1 MDMPSSETTPKV
13 LDPTTATNG
22 EKHPESVQH
31 NCTPPPPKRRR
42 TGSGIA
48 LSPVGKSSSGSNI
61 LAVAPGTAAPSHYSD
76 KIVQEV
82 IPIKDISIL
91 QNVPQWQQVTED
103 VFSAI
108 VSIRFSQPA
117 AFDTEPALSSEA
129 TGFIVDAARG
139 IILTNRHVVGAGPF
153 VGEAIMYDHEE
164 VEVKAIYRDPIH
176 DFGFLKFDP
185 AKVKYMKLREIKLVP
200 ESARV
205 GIDVRVI
212 GNDAGEK
219 LSILAGSISRV
230 DRNAPEYGDLTYND
244 FNTFYLQAASS
255 LSGGSSGSPV
265 IDVNGHAVALQAG
278 GRTEEATNFFLPLD
292 RVKRALECIQAG
304 QTVVRGTMQTRFI
317 YSPFDEVRRLGLH
330 TETEAI
336 VRCKFPEG
344 IGMLVVNT
352 ALPEG
357 PGRVAGLEE
366 GDVLVSINDEIV
378 THFVKLENY
387 MDSNVGNKLNIVV
400 DRGGKPVRLGV
411 TVQDLHS
418 ITPSRY
424 VALGSSIFN
433 NLSFQ
438 LACSYNVPVKGVYV
452 ASPGNMFAVGDSN
465 EGTIIASI
473 DSKPVNNIDEFVKVL
488 MTIPDDEFVPIS
500 YYSIEDVHSKRGAV
514 IQIMHRW
521 SSLQIYTRNDSTG
534 LWDYV
539 AAKDFPKKHET
550 SPVNAKF
557 PALDNDNAG
566 KAALLANSMVKVLY
580 QMPIRIDGSLAMRC
594 RSYGVVVDA
603 ERGLVVVSRKTI
615 PVNIGHLTV
624 TIAESAIIP
633 ARLRFLHPSHNFAII
648 QYDPKHI
655 GNTDIKAV
663 ELSRKPL
670 KHGDATKL
678 ITYNKYGHPICIS
691 TVVSDIL
698 PVVISASAFPRW
710 RCINAEVVTLE
721 SPLTLDHSS
730 GVLSDDEGRVQGFWL
745 SHLTTNSEGKDREI
759 FAGLP
764 ADAILPV
771 LERLQ
776 RGEEP
781 KLRSLNIEVTPI
793 TVALARKS
801 GLSDEWV
808 SRIQEEGRSHGNLF
822 WIKRIETLSKAVGVL
837 KELDIIISINGKLMT
852 RLEDLDVQ
860 YTMERMEIVV
870 LRDKQ
875 EIKLEVET
883 TECTDGTDKLVFWAG
898 ATFQAPHKAVLQQS
912 QTLPSG
918 VYTSARSIG
927 SPAYMYDLAPTMWI
941 TQVNGVSTPDLDSFE
956 RAVRACPDNT
966 YVRIKAMTFDSV
978 PMVLSIKTCYH
989 YWPTSSLVRDASAEG
1004 GWRSCDDDVEL

>member
-1 MDMPSSETTPKV
+1 M
-13 LDPTTATNG
+13 
-22 EKHPESVQH
+22 
-31 NCTPPPPKRRR
+31 
-42 TGSGIA
+42 
-48 LSPVGKSSSGSNI
+48 
-61 LAVAPGTAAPSHYSD
+61 APAHHTEV
-76 KIVQEV
+76 IQEV
-82 IPIKDISIL
+82 IPIKDISPLL
-91 QNVPQWQQVTED
+91 QDVPKWQRVTED
-103 VFSAI
+103 VFSAV
-108 VSIRFSQPA
+108 VSIRFSQAA

-176 DFGFLKFDP
+176 DFGFLRFDP
-185 AKVKYMKLREIKLVP
+185 SQVKYMKLREIKLMP

-304 QTVVRGTMQTRFI
+304 ESVVRGTMQTRFT
-317 YSPFDEVRRLGLH
+317 YTPFDECRRLGL
-330 TETEAI
+330 TVSTEAM
-336 VRCKFPEG
+336 VRREFPDG

-387 MDSNVGNKLNIVV
+387 MDCNVGQKLALVV
-400 DRGGKPVRLGV
+400 DRGGKAVRISVG
-411 TVQDLHS
+411 VQDLHS

-424 VALGSSIFN
+424 VTLGGAILN

-438 LACSYNVPVKGVYV
+438 LACAYNVPVRGVYL
-452 ASPGNMFAVGDSN
+452 ASPGNVLALSDSD
-465 EGTIIASI
+465 EGTIIASV
-473 DSKPVNNIDEFVKVL
+473 DSKPVNSIDEFVEVIKA
-488 MTIPDDEFVPIS
+488 IPEREFVPVS
-500 YYSIEDVHSKRGAV
+500 FYSIEDVHSKHGAV
-514 IQIMHRW
+514 IQIMRHW
-521 SSLQIYTRNDSTG
+521 SSLRIYTRNDSTG
-534 LWDYV
+534 LWD
-539 AAKDFPKKHET
+539 FTTIRECPKPREI
-550 SPVNAKF
+550 SPVNVKF
-557 PALDNDNAG
+557 PVLDNVNAG
-566 KAALLANSMVKVLY
+566 KAAELANSMVKVLY

-594 RSYGVVVDA
+594 KSYGVVVDA
-603 ERGLVVVSRKTI
+603 ERGLVAVSRRTI
-615 PVNIGHLTV
+615 PVNIGDLSI

-633 ARLRFLHPSHNFAII
+633 AKLRFAHPSHNFAII

-655 GNTDIKAV
+655 GDTDIKAAK
-663 ELSRKPL
+663 LSLKPL
-670 KHGDATKL
+670 KQGDPTRL
-678 ITYNKYGHPICIS
+678 ISYSRYGHPVCIN
-691 TVVSDIL
+691 TVVSDTM
-698 PVVISASAFPRW
+698 PVVIPPSAFPRW
-710 RCINAEVVTLE
+710 RCINSEVVTLE

-730 GVLSDDEGRVQGFWL
+730 GVLADDEGHVQALWL
-745 SHLTTNSEGKDREI
+745 SHLSNNSEGKDREI

-764 ADAILPV
+764 VKAILPV
-771 LERLQ
+771 LELLQ
-776 RGEEP
+776 RGEDP

-793 TVALARKS
+793 TIALARKS
-801 GLSDEWV
+801 GLGDEWV
-808 SRIQEEGRSHGNLF
+808 RRIQEEGRSRGNLF
-822 WIKRIETLSKAVGVL
+822 WVKSVETLSKAVGVL
-837 KELDIIISINGKLMT
+837 RELDIIISINGKLMT

-860 YTMERMEIVV
+860 YTLEKMEVLV

-875 EIKLEVET
+875 EVRLQVET
-883 TECTDGTDKLVFWAG
+883 TECSAGTDRLVFWAG
-898 ATFQAPHKAVLQQS
+898 ATFQAPHKAALQQS
-912 QTLPSG
+912 RTVPSG
-918 VYTSARSIG
+918 VYTCARSMG

-978 PMVLSIKTCYH
+978 PMVLSVKTCYH
-989 YWPTSSLVRDASAEG
+989 YWPTSSLVRDPTADE
-1004 GWRSCDDDVEL
+1004 GWRGDDDGE